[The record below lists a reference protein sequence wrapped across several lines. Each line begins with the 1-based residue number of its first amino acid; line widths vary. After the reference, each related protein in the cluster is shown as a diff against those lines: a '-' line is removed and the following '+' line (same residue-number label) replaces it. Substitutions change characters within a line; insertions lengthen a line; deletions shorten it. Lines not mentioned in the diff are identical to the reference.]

1 MDSNDRQWI
10 KPQTPASR
18 GHEKRPKPIGGLA
31 LAVGAVVLL
40 VGGIALGVARHSAEH
55 RAAVA
60 AAHEEASFLPSVRVA
75 TVRSSG
81 DTISVTL
88 PASTE
93 AFQVANIYARASGY
107 IEKRLVDIGSHV
119 EEGQALA
126 EISAPELLHQLAQS
140 QATLMQAEA
149 SRRQAQSNEELAH
162 VTNERTRTLVKEGWV
177 THQQGDQ
184 DRLTYQAQQAAAG
197 VAEANISAQQ
207 AQVRVLQQQTNY
219 LNVVAPFNGVV
230 TQRNIDVGSLV
241 QADATAGTFM
251 FTVMNSDVLRI
262 QLYVPQDDVF
272 GLKPGVAAIVH
283 VPEMPDR
290 IFRGTVTRIADA
302 LQTTTRTLLTEI
314 DVPNAEGALNPGV
327 YCTVELQIP
336 RVTPSLIVPAD
347 ALVFD
352 AGGLRVAVVENGV
365 AHFRQITEIRDLGTG
380 IEVSAGVKSGDQVIL
395 NPPVDL
401 ADGAPVQAHLQV
413 AVPGDRNLSG

>member
-1 MDSNDRQWI
+1 MGIVRFALKWPHTFYVLAALIVFLGITAIIAMPSDIFPEIDIPVVTIIWQYTGLTHS
-10 KPQTPASR
+10 PMA
-18 GHEKRPKPIGGLA
+18 RP
-31 LAVGAVVLL
+31 
-40 VGGIALGVARHSAEH
+40 
-55 RAAVA
+55 
-60 AAHEEASFLPSVRVA
+60 
-75 TVRSSG
+75 
-81 DTISVTL
+81 
-88 PASTE
+88 
-93 AFQVANIYARASGY
+93 
-107 IEKRLVDIGSHV
+107 
-119 EEGQALA
+119 
-126 EISAPELLHQLAQS
+126 SAP
-140 QATLMQAEA
+140 TTA
-149 SRRQAQSNEELAH
+149 SS
-162 VTNERTRTLVKEGWV
+162 
-177 THQQGDQ
+177 
-184 DRLTYQAQQAAAG
+184 
-197 VAEANISAQQ
+197 
-207 AQVRVLQQQTNY
+207 
-219 LNVVAPFNGVV
+219 
-230 TQRNIDVGSLV
+230 DVGSLV

-290 IFRGTVTRIADA
+290 IFGGTVTRIADA

-314 DVPNAEGALNPGV
+314 DVPNADGALNPGV